1 MRLLEGIEKYG
12 RQMHM
17 AIKAMIKDVLN
28 IDIDDDKAR
37 ELTDKLGLSDILA
50 LDTAIDDQ
58 NSEAIMDIVGKH
70 VSLEEYSLPGRGNL
84 TSKASTRPERNRTGG
99 STTGGAATTKPVA
112 GGNKTAT
119 GGADE
124 IGQNDNQTDA
134 DTEKE
139 IEDTQAQLDALKKK
153 AGIK

>member
-37 ELTDKLGLSDILA
+37 ELTDKLGLSDVLA

-70 VSLEEYSLPGRGNL
+70 VSLEEYSLPGRGSL
-84 TSKASTRPERNRTGG
+84 TSKASSRPERNRAGG
-99 STTGGAATTKPVA
+99 NTNGAPMASKPVA

-124 IGQNDNQTDA
+124 IEDNQADA
-134 DTEKE
+134 AAQKDIDDK
-139 IEDTQAQLDALKKK
+139 QAELDDLKKK
-153 AGIK
+153 AGVK